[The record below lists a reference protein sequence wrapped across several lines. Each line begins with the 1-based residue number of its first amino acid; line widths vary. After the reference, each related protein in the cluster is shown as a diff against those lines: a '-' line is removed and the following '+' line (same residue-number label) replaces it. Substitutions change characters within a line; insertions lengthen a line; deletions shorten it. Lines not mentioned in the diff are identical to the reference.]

1 MKSAKTAVIRQVAL
15 DTVLGIDH
23 DKQHHTF
30 KLKKGDK
37 IQVFDTD
44 KYHKSKVIIQGIE
57 TRMYNTTLERI
68 TR

>member
-1 MKSAKTAVIRQVAL
+1 MPEIKLVAF
-15 DTVLGIDH
+15 DTVLSIDH
-23 DKQHHTF
+23 DKKFNVF
-30 KLKKGDK
+30 KLKKGDE